1 MHIIRNKKIP
11 QNTCNLPPKVV
22 YYKRHKEKGKSES
35 KNLALN
41 SCKIGGKIEEKVES
55 LVKDKIEKIGYE
67 LYDVIYTKEG
77 SNKILRIVIDSEKG
91 ISLDDCEKVNN
102 EIKETID
109 EANPIEEQYFL
120 EISSPGIE
128 RVLRKDKH
136 LEKNI
141 GEEVTIKLFKK
152 DENGKKE
159 YLGKLKDFNQEKIV
173 IEQEEKDINIER
185 KNISQI
191 KTVYNW

>member
-1 MHIIRNKKIP
+1 M
-11 QNTCNLPPKVV
+11 
-22 YYKRHKEKGKSES
+22 
-35 KNLALN
+35 A
-41 SCKIGGKIEEKVES
+41 KIEEKVES
-55 LVKDKIEKIGYE
+55 LVKEKIEKIGYE
-67 LYDVIYTKEG
+67 LYDVLYTKEG

-128 RVLRKDKH
+128 RLLRKDWQLK
-136 LEKNI
+136 KFK
-141 GEEVTIKLFKK
+141 GTEVNIKLFKK

-159 YLGKLKDFNQEKIV
+159 YTGILGNVTENMLN
-173 IEQEEKDINIER
+173 IEVEEKEISIDR
-185 KNISQI
+185 KIISQV
-191 KTVYNW
+191 KTVYAE

>member
-1 MHIIRNKKIP
+1 
-11 QNTCNLPPKVV
+11 
-22 YYKRHKEKGKSES
+22 
-35 KNLALN
+35 LA
-41 SCKIGGKIEEKVES
+41 KIEEKVES

-77 SNKILRIVIDSEKG
+77 SNKILRIVIDSGKG

-128 RVLRKDKH
+128 RLLRKDWQLK
-136 LEKNI
+136 KFK
-141 GEEVTIKLFKK
+141 GEEVNIKLFKK

-159 YLGKLKDFNQEKIV
+159 YTGTLGDITESTLDVEAEGKNTTIDRKI
-173 IEQEEKDINIER
+173 
-185 KNISQI
+185 ISQV
-191 KTVYNW
+191 KTVYTE